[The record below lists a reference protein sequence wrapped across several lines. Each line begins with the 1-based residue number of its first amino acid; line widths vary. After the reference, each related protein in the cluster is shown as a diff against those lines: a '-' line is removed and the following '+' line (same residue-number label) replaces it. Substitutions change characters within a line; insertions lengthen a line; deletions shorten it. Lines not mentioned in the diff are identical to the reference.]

1 MYALFFFFLQI
12 KRPQSSKLSIYKFKL
27 ITCVCKYRVSQ
38 MEVHKKQITVLKWQI
53 QSSSTTQLQP
63 ANF

>member
-1 MYALFFFFLQI
+1 MYALFFFLQI
-12 KRPQSSKLSIYKFKL
+12 KRPQSSNLSIYKFKL
-27 ITCVCKYRVSQ
+27 ITCVCKHRVSQ